1 MQRPDFSLTVL
12 GAGPAAPNSGGACSG
27 YLLGAGESSVLVDC
41 GSGIVGRLRQYIP
54 PQELRGVVISHLH
67 ADHYFDLVPLYYTLK
82 FGVPRPAELD
92 SRMPLYVPPG
102 GHDHLRR
109 LGLLVGGEETMLEDM
124 FAIRE
129 YAAGPDH
136 TIGGFRFTFH
146 PVQHYVPSHA
156 MRIRVDGGPLLVFS
170 SDVGP
175 CEELVTAARGADLL
189 LCEAAL
195 VSASDEPRPER
206 RGHLSAAE
214 AGEAARSAAA
224 GRLLITHC
232 RRDGGALDQH
242 HRSTASEK
250 FGGPVEL
257 AEEGQTYAV

>member
-1 MQRPDFSLTVL
+1 
-12 GAGPAAPNSGGACSG
+12 
-27 YLLGAGESSVLVDC
+27 
-41 GSGIVGRLRQYIP
+41 
-54 PQELRGVVISHLH
+54 
-67 ADHYFDLVPLYYTLK
+67 
-82 FGVPRPAELD
+82 
-92 SRMPLYVPPG
+92 MPLYVPPD

-109 LGLLVGGEETMLEDM
+109 FGRLVGGEETMLEDV

-129 YAAGPDH
+129 YAAGPDRV
-136 TIGGFRFTFH
+136 IGGFRFTFN
-146 PVQHYVPSHA
+146 PVQHYIPSHA

-175 CEELVTAARGADLL
+175 CEELVAAARGADLF

-195 VSASDEPRPER
+195 VSPSDDPRPER

-214 AGEAARSAAA
+214 AGEAARAAA
-224 GRLLITHC
+224 ARRLLITHC

-242 HRSTASEK
+242 HRSTASAA